1 MDFNIKK
8 PKHILALILL
18 IFTLIIFIIIPV
30 LSFIGIPLT
39 SESNPIGD
47 LPDPFSFLSSIIILI
62 LQLAL
67 VITLFIIVPIIWYRI
82 VNNFD
87 KKQILLNLKLEIKG
101 IDEAILWGIIT
112 TIFAFAI
119 IIIFGIILMFF
130 GFNVEESSNI
140 PVLETYFPIPFLLI
154 LITLQ
159 PIGEEIFFRGFLF
172 DKMTKIGGSNLA
184 IISTAFLFGIA
195 HLSPG
200 NIYPAFMTMVVGI
213 LLGILIVKTKNLY
226 SAIIAHILFNLV
238 SFGFYILGRII
249 QV

>member
-8 PKHILALILL
+8 PKHILALILV
-18 IFTLIIFIIIPV
+18 IFTFIVFIIIPV
-30 LSFIGIPLT
+30 LSYIGVPLT
-39 SESNPIGD
+39 SGSNPIGD
-47 LPDPFSFLSSIIILI
+47 LPEPFSFLFSVIILI

-67 VITLFIIVPIIWYRI
+67 VIVLFIIVPIIWYRI

-87 KKQILLNLKLEIKG
+87 KKQILLNLNLKKKG

-119 IIIFGIILMFF
+119 IIILGIILMFF

-140 PVLETYFPIPFLLI
+140 PTLETYFPLPFLLI

-172 DKMTKIGGSNLA
+172 DKITKLGGSNLA

-195 HLSPG
+195 HLSIG
-200 NIYPAFMTMVVGI
+200 NIYPAVMTMVVGI
-213 LLGILIVKTKNLY
+213 VLGFLIVKTKNLF

-238 SFGFYILGRII
+238 SFGFYILGRVIL
-249 QV
+249 V